1 MSTVDNLASKISS
14 VATQGVIADS
24 IKEQPDLV
32 QTILTGGVSGV
43 LAEQLK
49 EGVEDNKIKA
59 IASKFTMPETGKE
72 YSDDEVEAA
81 QDKFSSLSKEEQEE
95 LKKAYENG
103 IKEMQ
108 DIYKYQFATSIVA
121 SPLLTKYQTTPDIDK
136 FLEEHP
142 EYKEAFET
150 MGPIAQDYNNCI
162 IDVVEQYYENASI
175 SEKIKLAFGTSSGLE
190 KAVAQGVSDY
200 TIEYMEENSQKEE

>member
-59 IASKFTMPETGKE
+59 IASKFTMPETGGNTFIVQPWIVLALLCASTLAVIQLMPQPKKKE
-72 YSDDEVEAA
+72 
-81 QDKFSSLSKEEQEE
+81 K
-95 LKKAYENG
+95 
-103 IKEMQ
+103 
-108 DIYKYQFATSIVA
+108 
-121 SPLLTKYQTTPDIDK
+121 
-136 FLEEHP
+136 
-142 EYKEAFET
+142 
-150 MGPIAQDYNNCI
+150 
-162 IDVVEQYYENASI
+162 
-175 SEKIKLAFGTSSGLE
+175 
-190 KAVAQGVSDY
+190 
-200 TIEYMEENSQKEE
+200 